1 MRKFAALTMSTALA
15 LTLSA
20 CASQEDVPQPTS
32 GNNEHAI
39 VSDEKYAEIAT
50 ETEAGIAAANESLD
64 PADLT
69 GRVNGP
75 ARTYRAAQ
83 LQLESL
89 LGDAYELD
97 PMLVATEGS
106 PVVSGT
112 AYPRTM
118 MTTVPPRDGKNLATL
133 SVWSQ
138 NGPRGNY
145 HLWAD
150 IELFGTSNLPEIV
163 SQLSDTAGFPEVDA
177 ADYAVDPA
185 EVLAQYARYNGTRE
199 QQSIQFSPDDPLYT
213 QIAEQQDSFVESL
226 GDLGTAAT
234 DFAVGE
240 GGLRGVSTASGGLVV
255 VGEMTYQVRI
265 TKTNEDATLRIGGQ
279 IGAIHEQEGDN
290 AMLEIDQQGIANY
303 ATIVAFYVPP
313 AGADP
318 VVEVIGSSQPTL
330 ISVENVAGD

>member
-1 MRKFAALTMSTALA
+1 MRKFAGLVLSAALA

-20 CASQEDVPQPTS
+20 CASEEAVPQPTS
-32 GNNEHAI
+32 GDNAHVI
-39 VSDEKYAEIAT
+39 VTDEKYAQIAT
-50 ETEAGIAAANESLD
+50 ETEAGIAAANESLS
-64 PADLT
+64 ASDLT

-75 ARTYRAAQ
+75 ARAYRTAQ

-89 LGDAYELD
+89 LGDAYDLD
-97 PMLVATEGS
+97 PILVTTEGT

-150 IELFGTSNLPEIV
+150 VELFGTGNLPEIV
-163 SQLSDTAGFPEVDA
+163 SQLSDAPGFPEVDA
-177 ADYAVDPA
+177 ADYAVDPTQ
-185 EVLAQYARYNGTRE
+185 VLAQYARYNGTRE

-213 QIAEQQDSFVESL
+213 QIAEQQDAFVQSL

-240 GGLRGVSTASGGLVV
+240 GGLRGVATASGGLVV

-265 TKTNEDATLRIGGQ
+265 TKTNDEATLRIGGQ
-279 IGAIHEQEGDN
+279 IGAMYEEGDDS

-303 ATIVAFYVPP
+303 ATTVAFYVPA
-313 AGADP
+313 AGAGS